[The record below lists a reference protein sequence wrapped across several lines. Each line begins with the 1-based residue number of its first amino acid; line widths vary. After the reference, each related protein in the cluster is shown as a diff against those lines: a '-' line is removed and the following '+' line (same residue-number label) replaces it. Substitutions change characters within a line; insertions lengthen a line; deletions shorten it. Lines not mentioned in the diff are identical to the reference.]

1 MCTVSWL
8 HHEDGYQLLCNRD
21 ELLTRREAL
30 PPRLERI
37 GGVHV
42 IAPRDGEAGGSWI
55 SVNEAAVAL
64 CLLNAD
70 GRAAHAPLKSRGSL
84 LMSVAT
90 SASAWEACERV
101 RQRDLSEFAPFTL
114 VALEP
119 GMPAAIVEWN
129 GAARTLLER
138 GDAVMPLTS
147 SSVNAPRARA
157 KRLELLEQ
165 LERGRHQLDVS
176 VLNAFHR
183 EHGGQ
188 ASADSPCMH
197 REDARTVSFSHVTVD
212 PEAIRFQYSPGPPCQ
227 ARELSTTKMRRV
239 RQAVSACSSNCF

>member
-30 PPRLERI
+30 PPRLETI
-37 GGVHV
+37 GGVRV
-42 IAPRDGEAGGSWI
+42 IAPRDGDAGGSWI
-55 SVNEAAVAL
+55 SVNESAVAL
-64 CLLNAD
+64 CLLNGS
-70 GRAAHAPLKSRGSL
+70 GRVAHARLKSRGNL
-84 LMSVAT
+84 LMSVAA
-90 SASAWEACERV
+90 SASAWEACARV
-101 RQRDLSEFAPFTL
+101 RECGLSEFAPFTL

-129 GAARTLLER
+129 GETRTLLER
-138 GDAVMPLTS
+138 GDAMMPLTS

-157 KRLELLEQ
+157 QRLDLFEQ
-165 LERGRHQLDVS
+165 LARARRQVDVS
-176 VLNAFHR
+176 VLSAFHR
-183 EHGGQ
+183 DHGGR

-212 PEAIRFQYSPGPPCQ
+212 REAIRFQYSPGAPCQ
-227 ARELSTTKMRRV
+227 ERPASTIQMRRV
-239 RQAVSACSSNCF
+239 RQAVASCSSNSF

>member
-30 PPRLERI
+30 PPRLETI
-37 GGVHV
+37 GGVQV
-42 IAPRDGEAGGSWI
+42 IAPRDGDAGGSWI
-55 SVNEAAVAL
+55 SVNETAVAL
-64 CLLNAD
+64 CLLNGN
-70 GRAAHAPLKSRGSL
+70 GRVAHAPLKSRGSL

-90 SASAWEACERV
+90 SASAREACDRV
-101 RQRDLSEFAPFTL
+101 RECDLSEFAPFTL

-119 GMPAAIVEWN
+119 GTPAAIVEWN
-129 GAARTLLER
+129 GETRTLLER

-157 KRLELLEQ
+157 KRLERFEQ
-165 LERGRHQLDVS
+165 LARDRRQMDFDVLS
-176 VLNAFHR
+176 AFHR
-183 EHGGQ
+183 DHGGR

-212 PEAIRFQYSPGPPCQ
+212 REGIRFQYAPGPPCQ
-227 ARELSTTKMRRV
+227 ARELSATKMRRV
-239 RQAVSACSSNCF
+239 HQAVSTCSSNSF